1 MTGNKTNMLS
11 VSPSG
16 YHYSARLS
24 ICIQSPGGCS
34 NSPCS
39 FGCHSSPSNSRGR
52 QAFSCDCPQGYHSV
66 GDGHCVSTVNPS
78 GFSSLSSTWD
88 YEEEEEEEEEYIS
101 TEGCFSCQINGFP
114 GRKNKKSH
122 RRHSSRQGKRR
133 RNRRSRNKRSS
144 PQLTYRQNML
154 EAVGVR
160 EVGEVEERVHFSNN
174 ISVHLKLDRQQTR
187 NRQRV
192 VKLQPA
198 REDLGHSLVY
208 SIVQDPTGLL
218 AIKRKAGVWGLFFS
232 RRVSQPMVF
241 HVRVKGEL
249 KKGPTSKHNFDLHAL
264 FKIEIS

>member
-1 MTGNKTNMLS
+1 MCLP
-11 VSPSG
+11 PSG
-16 YHYSARLS
+16 YHYDARLS
-24 ICIQSPGGCS
+24 ICIQSAGGCS

-39 FGCHSSPSNSRGR
+39 FGCSPLGR

-88 YEEEEEEEEEYIS
+88 YEEEDEEEEEIIS
-101 TEGCFSCQINGFP
+101 TEGCFSCQMNGFP
-114 GRKNKKSH
+114 GRKNKKTHS
-122 RRHSSRQGKRR
+122 RHSSRQGRRR
-133 RNRRSRNKRSS
+133 RNRRHKRSHPLS
-144 PQLTYRQNML
+144 YRENML
-154 EAVGVR
+154 QAAGVK
-160 EVGEVEERVHFSNN
+160 EVEEVEEVVEEVVHFSRNL
-174 ISVHLKLDRQQTR
+174 SVHLVLERQQTE

-208 SIVQDPTGLL
+208 SIVDDPTGVL
-218 AIKRKAGVWGLFFS
+218 AIKRKAGIWGMFF
-232 RRVSQPMVF
+232 RRRISQPGVF

-249 KKGPTSKHNFDLHAL
+249 KKGPTSNHNFDLHAL

>member
-1 MTGNKTNMLS
+1 MYN
-11 VSPSG
+11 VWPPSG
-16 YHYSARLS
+16 YHYDARLS
-24 ICIQSPGGCS
+24 ICIQSAGSCS

-39 FGCHSSPSNSRGR
+39 FGCSPLGR

-88 YEEEEEEEEEYIS
+88 YDQEEEEEEEEEYIS

-114 GRKNKKSH
+114 GRKNKKSQS
-122 RRHSSRQGKRR
+122 RHSSRQGRRR

-144 PQLTYRQNML
+144 HQLSYKENML
-154 EAVGVR
+154 QAAGVKELE
-160 EVGEVEERVHFSNN
+160 EVMEVMEVVHFSSN
-174 ISVHLKLDRQQTR
+174 ISVHLMLDRQQTH

-192 VKLQPA
+192 VKLQSA
-198 REDLGHSLVY
+198 REDLGHSVVY
-208 SIVQDPTGLL
+208 TIVKDPSGVL
-218 AIKRKAGVWGLFFS
+218 AIKRKAGIWGLFF
-232 RRVSQPMVF
+232 RQRVSQPMVF

-249 KKGPTSKHNFDLHAL
+249 KKGPTSNHNFDLHAL

>member
-1 MTGNKTNMLS
+1 M
-11 VSPSG
+11 
-16 YHYSARLS
+16 
-24 ICIQSPGGCS
+24 
-34 NSPCS
+34 
-39 FGCHSSPSNSRGR
+39 
-52 QAFSCDCPQGYHSV
+52 

-88 YEEEEEEEEEYIS
+88 YEEEEEEEEEIIS

-122 RRHSSRQGKRR
+122 RRHSSRQGRRR

-144 PQLTYRQNML
+144 PHLTYRENML
-154 EAVGVR
+154 QAVGL
-160 EVGEVEERVHFSNN
+160 VGVEGVEGVHFSKN
-174 ISVHLKLDRQQTR
+174 ISVHLMLDREQTR

-208 SIVQDPTGLL
+208 SIVEDPSGLL
-218 AIKRKAGVWGLFFS
+218 AIKRKAGIWGLFF
-232 RRVSQPMVF
+232 RKRVSQPMVF

-249 KKGPTSKHNFDLHAL
+249 KKGPTSNHNFDLHAL

>member
-1 MTGNKTNMLS
+1 MCLP
-11 VSPSG
+11 PSG
-16 YHYSARLS
+16 YHYDALRS
-24 ICIQSPGGCS
+24 ICIQSAGGCS

-39 FGCHSSPSNSRGR
+39 FGCNSRGR

-88 YEEEEEEEEEYIS
+88 YEEEEEEEEIIS

-122 RRHSSRQGKRR
+122 RRHSSRQGRRR

-144 PQLTYRQNML
+144 PHLTYRENML
-154 EAVGVR
+154 QAAGV
-160 EVGEVEERVHFSNN
+160 EGVEGVHFSKN
-174 ISVHLKLDRQQTR
+174 ISVHLMLDREQTR

-208 SIVQDPTGLL
+208 SIVEDPTGVL
-218 AIKRKAGVWGLFFS
+218 AIKRKAGIWGLFF
-232 RRVSQPMVF
+232 RKRISQPMVF

-249 KKGPTSKHNFDLHAL
+249 KKGPTSNHNFDLHAL

>member
-1 MTGNKTNMLS
+1 M
-11 VSPSG
+11 
-16 YHYSARLS
+16 
-24 ICIQSPGGCS
+24 
-34 NSPCS
+34 
-39 FGCHSSPSNSRGR
+39 
-52 QAFSCDCPQGYHSV
+52 

-88 YEEEEEEEEEYIS
+88 YEEEEEEEEEIIS

-122 RRHSSRQGKRR
+122 RRHSSRQGRRR

-144 PQLTYRQNML
+144 PNLTYRENML
-154 EAVGVR
+154 QAAGV
-160 EVGEVEERVHFSNN
+160 EVGKGVESVHFSKN
-174 ISVHLKLDRQQTR
+174 ISVHLMLDREQTR

-208 SIVQDPTGLL
+208 SIVEDPTGLL
-218 AIKRKAGVWGLFFS
+218 AIRRKAGIWGLFFS
-232 RRVSQPMVF
+232 KRVSQPMVF
-241 HVRVKGEL
+241 HVRVRGEL
-249 KKGPTSKHNFDLHAL
+249 KKGPTSNHNFDLHAL